1 MDRLRAKEPVKDPK
15 KWSKGTVIET
25 NSDGKVLV
33 KNREEVDVKVTP
45 EILKLFKSR
54 IDGEVEG
61 SDAWY
66 IKK

>member
-1 MDRLRAKEPVKDPK
+1 MDRLRAKEPVKDPE

-33 KNREEVDVKVTP
+33 KNREEVEVKVIP